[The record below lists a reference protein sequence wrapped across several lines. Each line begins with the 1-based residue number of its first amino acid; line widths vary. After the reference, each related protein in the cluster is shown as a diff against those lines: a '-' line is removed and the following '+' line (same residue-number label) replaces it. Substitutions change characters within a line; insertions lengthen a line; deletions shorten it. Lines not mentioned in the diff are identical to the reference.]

1 MIAKLEQH
9 TCVSS
14 LASIKANTDSGDI
27 KGSAVVSNYLTATSN
42 SGNLNIIELFLG
54 IALKALAPSDQ
65 GTPIGVKAN
74 LVSGDITLEGVQG
87 LMNPGDASSLLI
99 SLQTGEAGSVKLIV
113 NGNGFLGEYDISSL
127 HVREGVL
134 IEGETLPDGVWSMH
148 GCVPLP
154 ATAGTDTVRPS
165 LVQTEGK

>member
-1 MIAKLEQH
+1 MIKMPL
-9 TCVSS
+9 VW
-14 LASIKANTDSGDI
+14 K
-27 KGSAVVSNYLTATSN
+27 SN

-65 GTPIGVKAN
+65 GAPGVKAN

-127 HVREGVL
+127 HGREGVL

-154 ATAGTDTVRPS
+154 ATAGTDTVPPESCPNRGKIEVS
-165 LVQTEGK
+165 TVYGNAEMVVQAGA